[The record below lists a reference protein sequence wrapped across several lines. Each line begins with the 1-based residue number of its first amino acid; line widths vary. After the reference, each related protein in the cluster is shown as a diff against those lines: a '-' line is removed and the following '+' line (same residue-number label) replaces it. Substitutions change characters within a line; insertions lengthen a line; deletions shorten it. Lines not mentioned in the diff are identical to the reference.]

1 MTSFLSQMQRQSG
14 CLQPNENKE
23 ICCLQQNT
31 AYRFFSCSLRKQF
44 KSLVKKKVIGKHS
57 KWQQG
62 GNTEGFVIK
71 TSMLKW
77 GMSEPEIV
85 ADTTTSPVL
94 SVQTW
99 STYPVSHKGSWALW
113 DNPAGL
119 DTEAQHPSFC
129 LCPTSHLSCNHH
141 LMAHKMEPFSYTHP
155 SKSLPQL
162 RGTRRTDHLS
172 KEIKL
177 NWVKI
182 SSSNSQEISIPFS
195 PLFK

>member
-1 MTSFLSQMQRQSG
+1 MPAAKWKQGNLLFTAKHS
-14 CLQPNENKE
+14 LQ
-23 ICCLQQNT
+23 
-31 AYRFFSCSLRKQF
+31 FFSCSLRKQF

-62 GNTEGFVIK
+62 GSTEGSVIK

-77 GMSEPEIV
+77 GMSEPEAV
-85 ADTTTSPVL
+85 ADATKTSPVL
-94 SVQTW
+94 TLQMW
-99 STYPVSHKGSWALW
+99 STPPVSHKGSLWVLW

-129 LCPTSHLSCNHH
+129 LCLTSHLSCNHH
-141 LMAHKMEPFSYTHP
+141 LRAHKLEPFSYTHP

-162 RGTRRTDHLS
+162 RGRRRTDHLS
-172 KEIKL
+172 KEIKF

-182 SSSNSQEISIPFS
+182 NSSNSQEISIPFS
-195 PLFK
+195 PHFK